1 MEPGKDGDIELDKGR
16 YPEID
21 LCIGVDGGG
30 SGVRGSV
37 GVDDTDG
44 VASGGGVGCGNS
56 DGAGSVGRSRLWA
69 N

>member
-21 LCIGVDGGG
+21 LCNGVDGGG

-37 GVDDTDG
+37 G
-44 VASGGGVGCGNS
+44 
-56 DGAGSVGRSRLWA
+56 LI
-69 N
+69 